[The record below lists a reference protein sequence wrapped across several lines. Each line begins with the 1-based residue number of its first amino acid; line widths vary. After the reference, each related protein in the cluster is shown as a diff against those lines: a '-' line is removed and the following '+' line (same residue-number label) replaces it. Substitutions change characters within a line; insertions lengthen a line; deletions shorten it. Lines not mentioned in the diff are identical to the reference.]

1 MFLLSLQKT
10 YHCIAKANQITPHFV
25 LNDDSHGQRFM
36 VLIPSYSGNEVIPE
50 NKLCAK
56 ERRRKNIE
64 NFKLPLQ
71 R

>member
-10 YHCIAKANQITPHFV
+10 DYRFAKTNH
-25 LNDDSHGQRFM
+25 DDSRWSAVHG
-36 VLIPSYSGNEVIPE
+36 VDSLIPSYSGNEVIPE
-50 NKLCAK
+50 NKLCTK
-56 ERRRKNIE
+56 ERRGKNIE